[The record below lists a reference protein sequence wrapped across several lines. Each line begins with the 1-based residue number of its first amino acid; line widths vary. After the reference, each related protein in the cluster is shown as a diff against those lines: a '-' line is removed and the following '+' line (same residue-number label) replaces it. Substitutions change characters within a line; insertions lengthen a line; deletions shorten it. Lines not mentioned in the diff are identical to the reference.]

1 MKKVLIII
9 AIVGLFILA
18 GISLNTGRIAMLC
31 GDFNQISKELINS
44 NLFLANSNKLLSEE
58 IIALRKQIAEL
69 SGKVSKEY
77 LPKKGGAE

>member
-9 AIVGLFILA
+9 AIAGLFLLA
-18 GISLNTGRIAMLC
+18 GISLNTGRIAMLS

-58 IIALRKQIAEL
+58 IVALRKQIAEL